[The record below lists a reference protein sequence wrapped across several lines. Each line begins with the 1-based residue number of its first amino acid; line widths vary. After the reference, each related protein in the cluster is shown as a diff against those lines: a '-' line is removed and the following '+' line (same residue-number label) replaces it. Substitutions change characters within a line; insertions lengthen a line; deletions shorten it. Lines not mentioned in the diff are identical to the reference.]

1 MTAPDPKARVVGAA
15 KQYLGPVARRLGVT
29 REMLEL
35 APGQRAQ
42 MAALLEQALR
52 AQERLEAYID
62 RIKEEQAAQSADV
75 EAILLAARSI
85 VDALGSEHGPAGA
98 GDALTGRLDHA
109 MNHADAQA
117 ARTRLHV
124 DRELAALRGT
134 VRLTQSLVERAL
146 DGPAEDG
153 IRSVTPA
160 PEAGADAARP
170 ATPAI
175 AAKQF
180 RHDVPTFD
188 SLYRAFEDRHR
199 GDPEAIL
206 DRQRDDYLELLS
218 SLPNPDLPI
227 VDLGCGR
234 GELVGLLQT
243 TGHEAIGVDSNLG
256 QVVDATGG
264 TFHQGDLF
272 DWLDQQDD
280 ASCRAVVSM
289 HVVEHL
295 PLDLQIRLVFEAHRV
310 LADGGALV
318 LETPNTL
325 SINIG
330 ASNFWVDPTHERP
343 VHPLFLEFLAIEA
356 GFAEHET
363 RFLHPIPLSFPSNE
377 ATAAL
382 VADLDSLILGPGD
395 LALVARR

>member
-1 MTAPDPKARVVGAA
+1 MTAQDPKARLVGAA
-15 KQYLGPVARRLGVT
+15 KEYLGPVARRLGIT

-62 RIKEEQAAQSADV
+62 RIKEEQAAQAADV

-146 DGPAEDG
+146 DGATDAG
-153 IRSVTPA
+153 IRPVSPA
-160 PEAGADAARP
+160 PRSAPDDASAAAP
-170 ATPAI
+170 
-175 AAKQF
+175 AKQF
-180 RHDVPTFD
+180 RHDVPAFD

-206 DRQRDDYLELLS
+206 DRQRDDYLELLAG
-218 SLPNPDLPI
+218 LPNPGLPI

-243 TGHEAIGVDSNLG
+243 TGHEAVGVDSNLG

-325 SINIG
+325 SLNIG

-363 RFLHPIPLSFPSNE
+363 RFLHPIPLAFPSNE

>member
-1 MTAPDPKARVVGAA
+1 MTAHDPKARLVGAA
-15 KQYLGPVARRLGVT
+15 KEYLGPVARRLGVT

-62 RIKEEQAAQSADV
+62 RIKEEQAAQAADV

-146 DGPAEDG
+146 DGPGGDG
-153 IRSVTPA
+153 PAGIESVTPTPITADERVAA
-160 PEAGADAARP
+160 PR
-170 ATPAI
+170 
-175 AAKQF
+175 KQF
-180 RHDVPTFD
+180 SHDVPTFD

-206 DRQRDDYLELLS
+206 DRQRDDYLELLAG
-218 SLPNPDLPI
+218 LPNPELPI

-243 TGHEAIGVDSNLG
+243 TGHEAVGVDSNLG

-325 SINIG
+325 SLNIG

-363 RFLHPIPLSFPSNE
+363 RFLHPIPLTFPSNE